1 MSRHPWQLPTL
12 SLFFLLATALVGAGK
27 PTKEKKEPPPNY
39 YPLEVGN
46 EWRFNLTVG
55 EKTTNMVSRIAKI
68 ENIDGVALARLE
80 GEVNNQVGAT
90 EHLRQ
95 TEKGIFRHRYNGAE
109 CDPPVCLLK
118 YPVKV
123 GAKWEDK
130 LTVGKEKA
138 KYSCETKEET
148 VEVGAGKHKCVRVD
162 LRLDSMGQI
171 VNTSYWFVKDVGMVK
186 QTVDVGDLSILLE
199 LQSFQLKKG
208 NK

>member
-1 MSRHPWQLPTL
+1 MSRHLWQLPTL
-12 SLFFLLATALVGAGK
+12 SLFFLLATALVSAGK
-27 PTKEKKEPPPNY
+27 PANEKKDPPPNY

-46 EWRFNLTVG
+46 EWQFNITVG
-55 EKTTNMVSRIAKI
+55 EKTTKMDSRIAKI

-80 GEVNNQVGAT
+80 CGVNNQVSAT

-95 TEKGIFRHRYNGAE
+95 TEKGVFRHRYNGAE
-109 CDPPVCLLK
+109 CDPPVCLLQ
-118 YPVKV
+118 YPVK
-123 GAKWEDK
+123 ASARWEGK

-138 KYSCETKEET
+138 KYSCETKDET
-148 VEVGAGKHKCVRVD
+148 VEVGAGKFKCVRVD

-186 QTVDVGDLSILLE
+186 QTIDVDNLSILLE
-199 LQSFQLKKG
+199 LQSFQLKKE